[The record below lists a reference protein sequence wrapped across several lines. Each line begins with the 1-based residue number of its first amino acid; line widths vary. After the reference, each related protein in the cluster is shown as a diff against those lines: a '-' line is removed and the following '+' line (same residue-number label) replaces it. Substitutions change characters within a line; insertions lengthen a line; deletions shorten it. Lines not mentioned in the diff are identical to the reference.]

1 MQDFPHY
8 IWRIKRKWKIE
19 KIEGGRVKRS
29 LNLLQNGNDPR
40 GRHPNVLRFASNV
53 VRKLWKHL
61 FKNTCRSSCTKLRSD
76 LPRKPTYGN
85 KKAKKSGHCET
96 KEKKRNR
103 RKTQKM
109 ETINNTKKKMHATL
123 KLNKFHSLT
132 FAGQT
137 SYTIPEITWLY
148 PQEKFLLRST
158 SRYTYVLCIVYK
170 CWCSCERGIFV
181 WRESHP
187 RKKKK
192 RKIRL
197 SLQLHIYTR
206 RLPYPDD
213 ASTRDTGQAQNLRI

>member
-1 MQDFPHY
+1 MSQFLH
-8 IWRIKRKWKIE
+8 E
-19 KIEGGRVKRS
+19 
-29 LNLLQNGNDPR
+29 
-40 GRHPNVLRFASNV
+40 ASIG
-53 VRKLWKHL
+53 
-61 FKNTCRSSCTKLRSD
+61 S
-76 LPRKPTYGN
+76 PEKPTYGN
-85 KKAKKSGHCET
+85 KKAKKKSGHCET
-96 KEKKRNR
+96 KEKEERNR
-103 RKTQKM
+103 RKKQKM

-137 SYTIPEITWLY
+137 RYTIPEITWLY

-206 RLPYPDD
+206 RLPYPND
-213 ASTRDTGQAQNLRI
+213 ACVYTRHRSGAEPSNRIPFINTLYIYIQAHIFPKLPLIT